1 MPELSEVTQACL
13 ARRARAS
20 VIRGEVATGLRCLGF
35 GRYGRS
41 RGNGVFAALGK
52 HPFDLGV
59 RAGNN
64 VY

>member
-1 MPELSEVTQACL
+1 MPELGALSPGVLGAP
-13 ARRARAS
+13 RAS

-35 GRYGRS
+35 GRYGRL

-52 HPFDLGV
+52 NPFDLGV
-59 RAGNN
+59 RAGIN